1 MEKGLQVLL
10 VDDNPVIRD
19 LLLYSLSQE
28 AEVFPVASA
37 TEALRRVGSVTPDLI
52 LSDFRMPEQSGV
64 ELLTQLRTQYPQ
76 VAVMMMASRSDI
88 SGPLAGSSPLV
99 EDFIEKPF
107 FVDEAVIKVK
117 RVLDRVRLSK
127 ATREGN
133 SSTNVRGTLAQ
144 MSVVDLLQTLD
155 MGRKSCR
162 LLLSRPNEQCEM
174 FFHDGQLAHATLGD
188 LRGEHAVYKVAC
200 WSEGSFQIEFER
212 VECEPTIHHS
222 TQSVLLEA
230 LRLFDEAQRDLEAT
244 AATA

>member
-1 MEKGLQVLL
+1 M
-10 VDDNPVIRD
+10 
-19 LLLYSLSQE
+19 
-28 AEVFPVASA
+28 
-37 TEALRRVGSVTPDLI
+37 PDLI
-52 LSDFRMPEQSGV
+52 VSDFRMPAQDGV
-64 ELLTQLRTQYPQ
+64 EFLSQLRQLYPQ
-76 VAVMMMASRSDI
+76 IAVMMMASRADI
-88 SGPLAGSSPLV
+88 SGPLAGASPLV

-127 ATREGN
+127 ATREGD

-162 LLLSRPNEQCEM
+162 LVLSRPNERCEM
-174 FFHDGQLAHATLGD
+174 LFHDGQLAHATLGD
-188 LRGEHAVYKVAC
+188 LRGESAVHKVAG
-200 WSEGSFQIEFER
+200 WNEGSFQIEFGR
-212 VECEPTIHHS
+212 IECVPTIHHS

-230 LRLFDEAQRDLEAT
+230 LRLFDEAQRDMEAT